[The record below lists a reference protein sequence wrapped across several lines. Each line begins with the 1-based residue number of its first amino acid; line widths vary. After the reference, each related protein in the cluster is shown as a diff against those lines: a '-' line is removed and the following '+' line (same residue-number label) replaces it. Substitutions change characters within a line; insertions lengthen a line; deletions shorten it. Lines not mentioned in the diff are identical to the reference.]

1 MSELNFELLQ
11 ENIRALLKKHDLTQ
25 SELAAIIGMS
35 QGNFSKALNP
45 EEKKQFT
52 LEQLYRI
59 SQHFGVS
66 IDELVGNRAANEVET
81 GPRAALEFITK
92 LLCESKLRH
101 TTVEV
106 EEWVYEYEYCGSDH
120 PECRSKQK
128 TIEYP
133 AFYFASYQ
141 HFEDFARRADIS
153 DEDIH
158 YDFLS
163 GGNDSKFL
171 RVNEILKD
179 FLPMVK
185 LYRET
190 QIPDEAFQMV
200 LKGYLEQLPEK

>member
-25 SELAAIIGMS
+25 SALAEIAGMT
-35 QGNFSKALNP
+35 QANVSKALNP
-45 EEKKQFT
+45 NESKQFT
-52 LEQLYRI
+52 LDQLFRI

-81 GPRAALEFITK
+81 GPRAALAFITK
-92 LLCESKLRH
+92 LLCESKLRY
-101 TTVEV
+101 TTVNV
-106 EEWVYEYEYCGSDH
+106 DEWVYEYEYTGSNY

-133 AFYFASYQ
+133 AFYFASYR
-141 HFEDFARRADIS
+141 HIEDYARREDFS

-171 RVNEILKD
+171 RVNQILKD
-179 FLPMVK
+179 FLPMVN

>member
-11 ENIRALLKKHDLTQ
+11 ENIRALLKKHNLTQ
-25 SELAAIIGMS
+25 SELAAIVGMS
-35 QGNFSKALNP
+35 QGNLSKALNP

-66 IDELVGNRAANEVET
+66 IDELAGNKAANEVET

-92 LLCESKLRH
+92 LLCESKLRYA
-101 TTVEV
+101 TIEV
-106 EEWVYEYEYCGSDH
+106 EEWVYEYEYCGSNH
-120 PECRSKQK
+120 PECRSTQK

-141 HFEDFARRADIS
+141 HFEDFARRSDIS
-153 DEDIH
+153 DEDVH

>member
-1 MSELNFELLQ
+1 M
-11 ENIRALLKKHDLTQ
+11 
-25 SELAAIIGMS
+25 
-35 QGNFSKALNP
+35 
-45 EEKKQFT
+45 
-52 LEQLYRI
+52 
-59 SQHFGVS
+59 
-66 IDELVGNRAANEVET
+66 ET

-106 EEWVYEYEYCGSDH
+106 EEWVYELEYCGGNY
-120 PECRSKQK
+120 PECQGKKK

-141 HFEDFARRADIS
+141 HFEDFARKADVS

-158 YDFLS
+158 YEFLS
-163 GGNDSKFL
+163 SGNDSKFHRL
-171 RVNEILKD
+171 NEILKN

-190 QIPDEAFQMV
+190 EIPDEAFQMV

>member
-1 MSELNFELLQ
+1 MSELNFGLLQ

-25 SELAAIIGMS
+25 SELASIAQMS
-35 QGNFSKALNP
+35 QGNLSKALNP
-45 EEKKQFT
+45 DEKKQFT

-66 IDELVGNRAANEVET
+66 IDELVGNKAASEVKT

-106 EEWVYEYEYCGSDH
+106 EEWIYDYEDCGGPH
-120 PECRSKQK
+120 QECRSSKK
-128 TIEYP
+128 TIKYP

-141 HFEDFARRADIS
+141 RFEDFIRANVS

-158 YDFLS
+158 YDFMS
-163 GGNDSKFL
+163 GGNDSRFQCLNAILDSFL
-171 RVNEILKD
+171 QMI
-179 FLPMVK
+179 K

-190 QIPDEAFQMV
+190 DIPDEAFQMV
-200 LKGYLEQLPEK
+200 LNGYLEKLPEK

>member
-25 SELAAIIGMS
+25 SELASVVGMS
-35 QGNFSKALNP
+35 QGNLSKALNP
-45 EEKKQFT
+45 DEKKQFT

-66 IDELVGNRAANEVET
+66 IDELVGNKAASEIET

-106 EEWVYEYEYCGSDH
+106 EEWVYEYEDCGGTH
-120 PECRSKQK
+120 QECRSKK
-128 TIEYP
+128 KMIEYP
-133 AFYFASYQ
+133 AFYFASYKR
-141 HFEDFARRADIS
+141 FEDFIRANVS

-158 YDFLS
+158 YDFMS
-163 GGNDSKFL
+163 GGNDSKFQCL
-171 RVNEILKD
+171 NAILVP
-179 FLPMVK
+179 FLQTVK

-190 QIPDEAFQMV
+190 NFPDEAFQMV
-200 LKGYLEQLPEK
+200 LKGYLEDLPEK